1 MSSFPPAEPRPST
14 TAADTAWAAT
24 ELIPRAMPSRH
35 GNALAVGTRL
45 AEFEL
50 VRVLGEGG
58 FGIVYLARDH
68 SLQRQVA
75 IKEYMP
81 AALAMRSGPTDVTV
95 TAERHRE
102 VFAAGLESFMNEARL
117 LARFDHASLLKVYRF
132 WPANGTAYMVM
143 PFYEGATLKDRLQQM
158 GSPPDERWL
167 LNLLASLTE
176 ALIVIHDGHWLHRD
190 IAPDNILL
198 LADSGRPLLLDF
210 GAARQVIGDA
220 TQALTAILKP
230 GYAPV
235 EQYAEMPSM
244 RQGPWTDVYA
254 LCAVVYA
261 AMMGQKPP
269 VAVARS
275 VSDSYVPLERS
286 AAGRYSPGF
295 LRAIDAGLQFRPDA
309 RTASIGELRQA
320 LGFEPRQAAGPALP
334 VPPPSPL
341 PPSSPDALAQQTQ
354 AWNATVALTRQAG
367 APGDT
372 TRPPTANVAKVAKVA
387 KSAAAPVRATPAT
400 AAPAAVSPTGLTR
413 VGKIWLAGAL
423 ATVLLAAAG
432 AYWAARRP
440 VVPAAGPLD
449 AAVPTATS
457 PAPLNPPAT
466 AEPVAAAP
474 PVPAP
479 TTATAIAPAPATAL
493 APATAPAQPARPT
506 QAWSPLDEFDRVV
519 QASRSDFAV
528 RASPTQ
534 GQLRIGKDRLSFQVS
549 AARAG
554 HVYVLVSGADGS
566 LQLFYPNSVATDNR
580 IRVGQTLSLPQPHW
594 QLDTT
599 EPAGVEHFLVLVSE
613 HARDFS
619 QLGNERQSWFL
630 QLPSGSA
637 GAALA
642 QAHSGAGSALVGRAQ
657 CQTAGC
663 DVYGAVRFQ
672 VQVAP

>member
-1 MSSFPPAEPRPST
+1 MSSLPPAEPRPSST
-14 TAADTAWAAT
+14 PAGASWVAT

-81 AALAMRSGPTDVTV
+81 ASLAMRSGSMTVAV
-95 TAERHRE
+95 TAERHQE

-158 GSPPDERWL
+158 GAPPDERWL
-167 LNLLASLTE
+167 MALLGSLTE
-176 ALIVIHDGHWLHRD
+176 ALAVIHDGHWLHRD

-261 AMMGQKPP
+261 AVMGHKPP

-275 VSDSYVPLERS
+275 VSDSYVPLARC

-295 LRAIDAGLQFRPDA
+295 LQAIDAGLRLRPDE
-309 RTASIGELRQA
+309 RTPSISALRQA
-320 LGFEPRQAAGPALP
+320 LGFEPQQAAASGPRPAPSALTAVSAVSAVSAAP
-334 VPPPSPL
+334 AFES
-341 PPSSPDALAQQTQ
+341 Q
-354 AWNATVALTRQAG
+354 AWNATVALTRQQA

-372 TRPPTANVAKVAKVA
+372 TRPPQARAQRPAAVA
-387 KSAAAPVRATPAT
+387 AAAPAATPLGVGAAVGGSAARWQAWLMGTRGIWLGAAVASLLLT
-400 AAPAAVSPTGLTR
+400 AGAAYWSGQRPAAPAAASALPAAVSP
-413 VGKIWLAGAL
+413 A
-423 ATVLLAAAG
+423 
-432 AYWAARRP
+432 
-440 VVPAAGPLD
+440 
-449 AAVPTATS
+449 PTA
-457 PAPLNPPAT
+457 A
-466 AEPVAAAP
+466 
-474 PVPAP
+474 
-479 TTATAIAPAPATAL
+479 
-493 APATAPAQPARPT
+493 ATAPPPALADVAQTAAQASPAAALPQPAS
-506 QAWSPLDEFDRVV
+506 AWSLLDEFDRIQ

-528 RASPTQ
+528 QANPAQSR
-534 GQLRIGKDRLSFQVS
+534 LRIGKDRLSFQVS
-549 AARAG
+549 SARAG
-554 HVYVLVSGADGS
+554 HLYVLVGGADGS
-566 LQLFYPNSVATDNR
+566 LLLLYPNSVAADNR
-580 IRVGQTLSLPQPHW
+580 IRAGQSLSLPQPHW
-594 QLDTT
+594 LLDTT
-599 EPAGVEHFLVLVSE
+599 DPPGVEQFLVLVSD
-613 HARDFS
+613 HVRDFS
-619 QLGNERQSWFL
+619 HLGQQREAWFL
-630 QLPSGSA
+630 RLPSGPA
-637 GAALA
+637 GAAVA
-642 QAHSGAGSALVGRAQ
+642 QAHGGAGSALAGRAQ
-657 CQTAGC
+657 CTSPGC
-663 DVYGAVRFQ
+663 DSYGVARFQ
-672 VQVAP
+672 VQVVP

>member
-1 MSSFPPAEPRPST
+1 MSSLPPAEPRPSST
-14 TAADTAWAAT
+14 PANASWVAT

-81 AALAMRSGPTDVTV
+81 ASLAMRSGSMTVAV
-95 TAERHRE
+95 TAERHQE

-158 GSPPDERWL
+158 GAPPDERWL
-167 LNLLASLTE
+167 MALLGSLTE
-176 ALIVIHDGHWLHRD
+176 ALAVIHDGHWLHRD

-220 TQALTAILKP
+220 TQALTAIHKP

-261 AMMGQKPP
+261 AVMGRKPP

-275 VSDSYVPLERS
+275 VSDSYVPLQHC
-286 AAGRYSPGF
+286 AVGRYSLGF
-295 LRAIDAGLQFRPDA
+295 LQAIDAGLRLRPDE
-309 RTASIGELRQA
+309 RTPSISALRQA
-320 LGFEPRQAAGPALP
+320 LGLEPAQVAAP
-334 VPPPSPL
+334 VPRPTPSTV
-341 PPSSPDALAQQTQ
+341 SAMSALETQ
-354 AWNATVALTRQAG
+354 SWNATMALTRQQA

-372 TRPPTANVAKVAKVA
+372 TRPPQAQAQAPRA
-387 KSAAAPVRATPAT
+387 AAAAAAGHPAAADGLSAASLQAWLGGTRGIWLAVALASLLLTGGAVYWAGKRPSASATVSVLPAPANPAPAAGPAAPPLAAADVAQT
-400 AAPAAVSPTGLTR
+400 AAPASPEAALTQ
-413 VGKIWLAGAL
+413 
-423 ATVLLAAAG
+423 
-432 AYWAARRP
+432 P
-440 VVPAAGPLD
+440 V
-449 AAVPTATS
+449 T
-457 PAPLNPPAT
+457 
-466 AEPVAAAP
+466 
-474 PVPAP
+474 
-479 TTATAIAPAPATAL
+479 
-493 APATAPAQPARPT
+493 
-506 QAWSPLDEFDRVV
+506 AWSLLDEFDRIQ
-519 QASRSDFAV
+519 QASNGDFAV
-528 RASPTQ
+528 QASPTQ
-534 GQLRIGKDRLSFQVS
+534 NRLRIGRDRLSFQVS
-549 AARAG
+549 TARAG
-554 HVYVLVSGADGS
+554 HLYVLVAGADGS
-566 LQLFYPNSVATDNR
+566 LLLLYPNSVAADNR
-580 IRVGQTLSLPQPHW
+580 IRAGQSLSLPQPHW
-594 QLDTT
+594 LLDTT
-599 EPAGVEHFLVLVSE
+599 EPPGAEQFLVLVSE

-619 QLGNERQSWFL
+619 QFGQQRESWFL
-630 QLPSGSA
+630 RLPSGPA

-642 QAHSGAGSALVGRAQ
+642 QAQTGGGSVLAGRAQ
-657 CQTAGC
+657 CATPGC
-663 DVYGAVRFQ
+663 DRYGAARFQ
-672 VQVAP
+672 VQVVP